1 MRRIRCS
8 SALLGLAPD
17 EPRHRKVNDPA
28 IHNPP
33 ELTFIAFMA
42 PQKKTKNQ
50 EKTRK
55 KKDSEGFGRI
65 LRDSEEFGRIR
76 KDSEGF

>member
-42 PQKKTKNQ
+42 PQKKTKI
-50 EKTRK
+50 RK
-55 KKDSEGFGRI
+55 KPEKK
-65 LRDSEEFGRIR
+65 RIR